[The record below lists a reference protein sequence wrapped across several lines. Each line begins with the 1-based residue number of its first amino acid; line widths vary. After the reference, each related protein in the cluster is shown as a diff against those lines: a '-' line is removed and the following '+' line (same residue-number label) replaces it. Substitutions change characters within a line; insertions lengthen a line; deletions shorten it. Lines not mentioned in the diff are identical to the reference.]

1 MNETVDIDLPI
12 KIIITIE
19 GIIGTIFNI
28 AATAVVFNV
37 HFGTK
42 FTTFIFR
49 AQPIFD
55 LSACLLTTIYYIIQF
70 TENYNRSTGLYII
83 DILFCHFWFRN
94 ALFWLPCILS
104 VQNLVCISLDRVSSV
119 IFVGLHRAYS
129 NKFFLLYFFYMISMV
144 LLLYSPVP
152 LLRRYD
158 HAECIMDF
166 SFPWIKTRVFIEY
179 VVYSWAIFAYFM
191 PILVM
196 LISHVWVIHAIKMT
210 QSPHH
215 CSLSQNVES
224 SLKIKQKIHQ
234 LVITTAI
241 MSLQQAVL
249 HSFECIVKILITN
262 GVMIYTYGTPVEQLG
277 TFLILLGCMSNPC
290 ILVFST
296 TTLRRRLSTSFKS
309 ISDRMSTIGGIGQ
322 LTKSSTQ

>member
-1 MNETVDIDLPI
+1 MNETVNVNLPI
-12 KIIITIE
+12 QIIITTE

-28 AATAVVFNV
+28 AAIVVVFNV
-37 HFGTK
+37 HFGSN

-55 LSACLLTTIYYIIQF
+55 LSACFVTTLSYIAHFISPD
-70 TENYNRSTGLYII
+70 NDSTGIYII
-83 DILFCHFWFRN
+83 DFLICHFWFRN

-119 IFVGLHRAYS
+119 IFIGLHKAHS
-129 NKFFLLYFFYMISMV
+129 NKLFLLYFVYMISMV
-144 LLLYSPVP
+144 LILYSPVP

-158 HAECIMDF
+158 HLECIMDF
-166 SFPWIKTRVFIEY
+166 SFPWIQTRVFLEY
-179 VVYSWAIFAYFM
+179 VVYSWAVFAYFM
-191 PILVM
+191 PLLVM

-215 CSLSQNVES
+215 CSLAQNVES
-224 SLKIKQKIHQ
+224 SLKIKRKIHQ

-249 HSFECIVKILITN
+249 HSFECIIQILIIN
-262 GVMIYTYGTPVEQLG
+262 GVVVYTYGTAIDQLG

-322 LTKSSTQ
+322 FTKSSTQ